1 VRILG
6 TIVLPPTALMAVF
19 DPEIA
24 GSSAI
29 RPQVIRD
36 QPIGN
41 EAVFLQKFAH
51 QFQRGVL
58 VSPGLDQHIEDL
70 AFGVDGAP
78 QINHAAI
85 DFQVGF
91 VQMPGRVGLRA
102 PFAQVCCDH
111 RPEMIHPASN
121 RLIRHRDASLRQQIF
136 DVAEAQCEPKIE
148 PDRLLNDLRRKP
160 VPGVTDLLHPP
171 GYRAA
176 SGTASQRRR
185 DNARSEA

>member
-91 VQMPGRVGLRA
+91 VQMPGRVGA
-102 PFAQVCCDH
+102 SGAVC
-111 RPEMIHPASN
+111 
-121 RLIRHRDASLRQQIF
+121 ASLLRSSARN
-136 DVAEAQCEPKIE
+136 DSPSVEPSHTT
-148 PDRLLNDLRRKP
+148 PRCLAPPTNLRRR
-160 VPGVTDLLHPP
+160 G
-171 GYRAA
+171 
-176 SGTASQRRR
+176 SSM
-185 DNARSEA
+185 